1 MKTGAIFLKAL
12 VIGGF
17 VLSAANFSPEA
28 QAATPLT
35 AANKTTLGAV
45 TAANVQ
51 ATITSLLAAA
61 PAADREQLAVDIV
74 THLGSVLAIGREL
87 TLQRA
92 VQTAVALVPNKA
104 PRIAA
109 AAAQAVSGRTDI
121 RQADKGI
128 MMGVILRGV
137 KFGAPSE
144 FEATK
149 EVLVQALPAFRRNFD
164 LVAPPSQTAPPILPD
179 GSNPFV
185 TSPS

>member
-17 VLSAANFSPEA
+17 ALSAANFSPEA

-35 AANKTTLGAV
+35 AANKITLGAV
-45 TAANVQ
+45 AAANVQ
-51 ATITSLLAAA
+51 AAITSMLAAA

-74 THLGSVLAIGREL
+74 THLGSVLAADRGM

-92 VQTAVALVPNKA
+92 VQTAVALVPGKA

-109 AAAQAVSGRTDI
+109 AAAQAVSGRTNMSQDNK
-121 RQADKGI
+121 RGMMMGI
-128 MMGVILRGV
+128 MVGV
-137 KFGAPSE
+137 KRGAPDE

-149 EVLVQALPAFRRNFD
+149 QVLVQALPTFKSIFD
-164 LVAPPSQTAPPILPD
+164 SVTPPSQTAPPVLPD